1 MLLDPRTLDLTP
13 RAVELV
19 ERTGGDPRFKLELP
33 AAQIEIVSPPL
44 ASAGELGA
52 FLAAA
57 RRDLAGAAGGLAA
70 LAGAGVHPFAAVEGE
85 LNSGERYERTLAEY
99 GRVARRQLVFALQV
113 HVAVP
118 GADRALAVYNAL
130 RSYLPELLALSANAP
145 FHAGEDTGL
154 ASVRPKI
161 GEQLPRQ
168 GVPPVLDS
176 WDQFEGAL
184 AWGARAGAL
193 PEPRVWWWELR
204 PHPIHGTLELR
215 VPDTQATV
223 RESVAIVAVIH
234 ALAAWLAGRHD
245 SGEKLPLAP
254 TWRIEENRWAALRH
268 GVHGQLADL
277 ETGERSATRDRL
289 EALLGDLAPTA
300 EALGCAGEL
309 AGALE
314 LARANGADRQRA
326 SAGDEPDLRAVVAG
340 LADRFL
346 EAA

>member
-1 MLLDPRTLDLTP
+1 M
-13 RAVELV
+13 
-19 ERTGGDPRFKLELP
+19 
-33 AAQIEIVSPPL
+33 
-44 ASAGELGA
+44 
-52 FLAAA
+52 
-57 RRDLAGAAGGLAA
+57 
-70 LAGAGVHPFAAVEGE
+70 
-85 LNSGERYERTLAEY
+85 
-99 GRVARRQLVFALQV
+99 
-113 HVAVP
+113 
-118 GADRALAVYNAL
+118 YNAL

-326 SAGDEPDLRAVVAG
+326 SAGDGPDLRAVVAG